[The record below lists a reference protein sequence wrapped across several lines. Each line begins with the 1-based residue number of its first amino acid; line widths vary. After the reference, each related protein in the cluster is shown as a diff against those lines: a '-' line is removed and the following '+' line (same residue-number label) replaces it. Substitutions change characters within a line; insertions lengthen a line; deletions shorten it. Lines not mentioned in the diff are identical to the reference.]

1 MKRKTKRIIKTVVLD
16 LLLFGV
22 LINVFA
28 YFHHVRIKT
37 VEPKKIAEAVPAY
50 TAEPVSTSVPETTET
65 GEAP

>member
-37 VEPKKIAEAVPAY
+37 VEPKKIAEAAPAY
-50 TAEPVSTSVPETTET
+50 TAESVSTPVP
-65 GEAP
+65 